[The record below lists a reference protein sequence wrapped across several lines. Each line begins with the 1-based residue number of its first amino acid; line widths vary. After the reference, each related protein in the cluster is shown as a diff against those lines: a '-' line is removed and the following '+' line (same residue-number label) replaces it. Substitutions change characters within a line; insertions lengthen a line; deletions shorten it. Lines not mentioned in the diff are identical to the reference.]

1 MISYLK
7 GKIIKRGGNFVILNN
22 ADIGYKIFIGESA
35 LADLANAPEAE
46 FWIYQNIREDANEL
60 YGFSTYEKLE
70 MFELLLTV
78 NGIGPK
84 SATGIMSSISAEE
97 LKEAIATGDL
107 AMLTKVS
114 GVGKKTAER
123 IVLDLR
129 DKIGFIATLSSSSG
143 SATRGEEIDALMALG
158 YSMQQAREALGKVDK
173 SITESG
179 KRIRE
184 ALKNIK

>member
-22 ADIGYKIFIGESA
+22 ADIGYKVFVGEGVV
-35 LADLANAPEAE
+35 ADLVNAIEAE

-60 YGFSTYEKLE
+60 YGFSDYQKLE
-70 MFELLLTV
+70 MFELLLDV
-78 NGIGPK
+78 NGIGPR
-84 SATGIMSSISAEE
+84 SAIGIMTMIGVEE
-97 LKEAIATGDL
+97 LKGAIAAGDL

-114 GVGKKTAER
+114 GIGKKTAER
-123 IVLDLR
+123 IILDLR
-129 DKIGFIATLSSSSG
+129 DKVGFLAPAAG
-143 SATRGEEIDALMALG
+143 SDSAVRGDEIDALMALG
-158 YSMQQAREALGKVDK
+158 YSLQQAREALGKVGK
-173 SITESG
+173 EITDSG